1 MILAGNKEQK
11 TKYLGRMIEEPL
23 MCVSTLAFK
32 YIIKFFI
39 KLNLHVM
46 PSYRLTVLL
55 NQELDQMLLASKP
68 KLRKKVIIM

>member
-23 MCVSTLAFK
+23 MCVSALAFK